1 MDTKED
7 ISSLNFD
14 DLDGMENNDN
24 KDTVIRFR
32 DSELEDSQHQCDDDD
47 KPEPLHDFNWDND
60 NDSVS
65 SKSIKKHKNFLK
77 RLPIFVRY
85 LLYAF
90 GGAVLFMTPGIISY
104 LYFVDNK
111 NATFR
116 QFTSTNQWFSIE
128 GKPVLFWSVFLSS
141 SLSLYFGIK
150 YIFKVLPLI
159 FINITN
165 FFFKFIYKRDGAAST
180 WSIINLI
187 IYTWIFIIAN
197 PPSFDIM
204 TKIFTSLIV
213 VFGIFL
219 LEKFFLQL
227 FAVHFHK
234 RAYFDRLEKQQFSE
248 SVIKNLY
255 KCKTKRSH
263 NSKQLDKTAS
273 NFSENFTS
281 STYSNGNGDAFKSKF
296 KGINSKVVSGLTGVS
311 KGVAALAS
319 AKDTTKAGVLKF
331 GDRRKLAKTLFEGLR
346 REDSDLIFLSDFLP
360 YFSSKNDA
368 IEAFKIFDRDN
379 NGDIDRSEM
388 KFCIKEIY
396 KEHES
401 LENSMHQSSQ
411 AIDKLDTILKLFCFV
426 VVLFVILGIFNVNTS
441 SFLTVAISLWAG
453 LLFAL
458 GGSIKNLFE
467 SMIFLFI
474 THPYDVGDKVEI
486 EGEEFFV
493 KEFWLNTTVF
503 IAINGT
509 EIYSPNFILA
519 SMNKIRN
526 IRRSGPTNERKKKN
540 EKEKD

>member
-104 LYFVDNK
+104 LYFV
-111 NATFR
+111 
-116 QFTSTNQWFSIE
+116 
-128 GKPVLFWSVFLSS
+128 
-141 SLSLYFGIK
+141 
-150 YIFKVLPLI
+150 
-159 FINITN
+159 
-165 FFFKFIYKRDGAAST
+165 
-180 WSIINLI
+180 
-187 IYTWIFIIAN
+187 
-197 PPSFDIM
+197 
-204 TKIFTSLIV
+204 
-213 VFGIFL
+213 
-219 LEKFFLQL
+219 
-227 FAVHFHK
+227 VHFHK

-526 IRRSGPTNERKKKN
+526 IRRSGPTNELARRNRFMQKL
-540 EKEKD
+540 KEGVVAFGINLTYVPIEYQRMNSS